1 MSKLSRIIA
10 ATMMTSLALGAFSVS
25 LVALSATEVAAKG
38 GQSSGAGKARGKA
51 NRGGARGA
59 IAKELKNLNA
69 MCANENAFANASSES
84 NIGLMAAFYSA
95 QQDALGAEM
104 ALLDAETVLTDNGE
118 VYDGATAAD
127 IVAAIALLDPAV
139 DGEQIEALERQ
150 RAYAEA
156 SELLAAETAALA
168 DAVGDRDISDD
179 ALAVFEAGCDA

>member
-69 MCANENAFANASSES
+69 MCANENAFANASGES

-104 ALLDAETVLTDNGE
+104 ALLDARNG
-118 VYDGATAAD
+118 
-127 IVAAIALLDPAV
+127 
-139 DGEQIEALERQ
+139 
-150 RAYAEA
+150 
-156 SELLAAETAALA
+156 
-168 DAVGDRDISDD
+168 SD
-179 ALAVFEAGCDA
+179 